1 MSEQRSRKMVLSR
14 REMCDV
20 SEDERA
26 RIRSLVDKLPNASIT
41 ADFGPIVQVEV
52 HGADGEVQLRSA
64 IVHEPGWE
72 LTEEGVGEMPVET
85 LTKGRTRW

>member
-1 MSEQRSRKMVLSR
+1 MTERRSRKMVLSR

-20 SEDERA
+20 PDDERA
-26 RIRSLVDKLPNASIT
+26 RIRSLVDGLPNASIV

-52 HGADGEVQLRSA
+52 DDPGEVQLRSA
-64 IVHEPGWE
+64 IVGEPGWE

-85 LTKGRTRW
+85 LIKERTRW